1 MMSFGTVTILCLV
14 MWGFGILT
22 GYVIG
27 IGK

>member
-1 MMSFGTVTILCLV
+1 MMSFGTVIILCFV

-27 IGK
+27 VGK